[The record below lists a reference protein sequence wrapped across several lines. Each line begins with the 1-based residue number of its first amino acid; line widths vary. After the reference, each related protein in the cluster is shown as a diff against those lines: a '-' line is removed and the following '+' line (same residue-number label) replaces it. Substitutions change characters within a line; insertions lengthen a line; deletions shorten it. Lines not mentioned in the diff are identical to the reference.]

1 MIDILTVSSAA
12 SLGEF
17 NDEIGVRDDATIAA
31 ADSGARALDIL
42 SEKNVDLVV
51 IDETLND
58 MSGIDLAR
66 QVVARNPMAA
76 IALVSALPGEDFHEA
91 TEGLGIMAQ
100 LPPRP
105 RRRDARSL
113 IETLARILQMTQTA
127 GA

>member
-1 MIDILTVSSAA
+1 MIDILTVSSAP

-58 MSGIDLAR
+58 MSGLDLAR
-66 QVVARNPMAA
+66 QVVARNPMVA
-76 IALVSALPGEDFHEA
+76 IALVSVLAGEDFHEA

-105 RRRDARSL
+105 QRRDARGL
-113 IETLARILQMTQTA
+113 IEKLARILQMTQTA